1 LNFIKE
7 FHLVYKKTNNTTMKK
22 KNLLKYL
29 LGIVVLLIVFV
40 VIGKKAGWFG
50 KPETIEVSVEK
61 PLKRT
66 ITESITANGKI
77 QPEVEVKISPEVSGE
92 IIELPYKEGEHVE
105 KGTLLC
111 KIKPDTYLSYKDRAI
126 AAVNSSKARLTQV
139 QSQLAQSEL
148 AFNRSKQL
156 FEQKAISESDFE
168 TAKTNYEVAQAS
180 VKASLYEVESSQASL
195 KEAEENLR
203 KTTIYA
209 PMSGTISK
217 LNVELGERVVGTAQ
231 FTGTEILRIADLSR
245 METRVDVNENDIVR
259 VKMNDT
265 AFIEVDAYLERK
277 FKGVVTQIANSAS
290 TAGTTTDQVTSFEVR
305 IRLLE
310 DSYKDLINP
319 KNPSPFRPGMS
330 TTVDIRTQTK
340 YNILSIPIQAV
351 TTRSDSM
358 GKGATTGFTEVDPNQ
373 VNQNKT
379 TTKPSEMKEIVF
391 IAKGDSA
398 KMVVVKTGIQ
408 DNSFIEIKEGLI
420 GDEDVISAPFSAI
433 SRKLND
439 GKLIKKVQKD
449 KLFKEEGKK

>member
-1 LNFIKE
+1 
-7 FHLVYKKTNNTTMKK
+7 MKK

-92 IIELPYKEGEHVE
+92 IIELTVKEGEHIE
-105 KGTLLC
+105 KGELLC
-111 KIKPDTYLSYKDRAI
+111 RIKPDTYLSYKERAI

-168 TAKTNYEVAQAS
+168 TAKTNFEVAQSS
-180 VKASLYEVESSQASL
+180 VKASVFDVESAQASL
-195 KEAEENLR
+195 KEAEESLR

-277 FKGVVTQIANSAS
+277 FKGVVTQIANSATS
-290 TAGTTTDQVTSFEVR
+290 AGTTTDQVTSFEVR

-351 TTRSDSM
+351 TTRSDSL

-373 VNQNKT
+373 VNQVKNT
-379 TTKPSEMKEIVF
+379 AKPSEMKEIVF

-420 GDEDVISAPFSAI
+420 GDEDIISAPFSAI

>member
-1 LNFIKE
+1 
-7 FHLVYKKTNNTTMKK
+7 MKK

-29 LGIVVLLIVFV
+29 LGILVILIVFA

-50 KPETIEVSVEK
+50 KPETVEVSVEK

-66 ITESITANGKI
+66 ITETITANGKV
-77 QPEVEVKISPEVSGE
+77 QPVVEVKISPEVSGE
-92 IIELPYKEGEHVE
+92 IIELPFKEGEHVE

-111 KIKPDTYLSYKDRAI
+111 RIKPDTYISYKDRAI
-126 AAVNSSKARLTQV
+126 AAVNSAKARLTQV

-156 FEQKAISESDFE
+156 YEQKAISESDFE
-168 TAKTNYEVAQAS
+168 TAKTNYEVAEAT
-180 VKASLYEVESSQASL
+180 VKASLFEVESSQASL
-195 KEAEENLR
+195 KEAEENLL

-231 FTGTEILRIADLSR
+231 MAGTEILRIADLNK

-265 AFIEVDAYLERK
+265 ALIEIDAYLDRK
-277 FKGVVTQIANSAS
+277 FKGIVTQIANSAS
-290 TAGTTTDQVTSFEVR
+290 TSGTSTDQVTSFEVR

-310 DSYKDLINP
+310 DSYKDLITE

-340 YNILSIPIQAV
+340 FNILSVPIQAV
-351 TTRSDSM
+351 TTRSDSLN
-358 GKGATTGFTEVDPNQ
+358 KGANVGFTEVKPDQTNQ
-373 VNQNKT
+373 SK
-379 TTKPSEMKEIVF
+379 TTKPSEMKEIVYV
-391 IAKGDSA
+391 AKGDTA

-408 DNSFIEIKEGLI
+408 DNTYIEITEGLK
-420 GDEDVISAPFSAI
+420 GDEEIISAPFSAI
-433 SRKLND
+433 SRKLTD
-439 GKLIKKVQKD
+439 GKLIKKVEKD
-449 KLFKEEGKK
+449 KLFKNESKK